1 MTISVTRRETFSA
14 GHRLFNP
21 GFSEGENR
29 RVFGR
34 CSNPS
39 GHGHNYV
46 LEVTVAAEPDPKTG
60 YVFDLGELSEVIH
73 REVLDDLDH
82 RNLNLEVPWLEG
94 RIPTTEA
101 LAEAIW
107 DRLDGRLPT
116 GVLWEVVV
124 RETEK
129 NWATRRRDP

>member
-1 MTISVTRRETFSA
+1 MISVTRRETFSA

-21 GFSEGENR
+21 AFSEEENR

-46 LEVTVAAEPDPKTG
+46 LEVTVATEPDPETG
-60 YVFDLGELSEVIH
+60 YVLDLGQLSEVIR

-82 RNLNLEVPWLEG
+82 RNLNLEVSWLEG

-101 LAEAIW
+101 LADAIW
-107 DRLDGRLPT
+107 VRLEGRLPS
-116 GVLWEVVV
+116 GVLSEVVV